1 MFFRLAV
8 SSSQSLI
15 AIPHDN
21 RHIRIYD
28 INGNRIGRLPRSNR
42 QVISY
47 QAQLSHALKFK
58 YLNYKNLNLKLSIS
72 CAQPKQ
78 FFPYIFHF
86 VISFLL
92 FKPQVLLFF
101 QRSELFVKKSH
112 SVIFFFLNT
121 FHLFFMSTFSRK
133 LKQFLQDKCY

>member
-42 QVISY
+42 QVISCR
-47 QAQLSHALKFK
+47 AQLSHALKFK
-58 YLNYKNLNLKLSIS
+58 YLNLKLSIS
-72 CAQPKQ
+72 CDQPKQ
-78 FFPYIFHF
+78 FFSLY
-86 VISFLL
+86 
-92 FKPQVLLFF
+92 FF
-101 QRSELFVKKSH
+101 
-112 SVIFFFLNT
+112 I
-121 FHLFFMSTFSRK
+121 
-133 LKQFLQDKCY
+133 